1 MTTLKLLPRRKTAR
15 RGGVSSVL
23 MRELPGGSVIHRLW
37 AGTKLICLLLLVLVS
52 VLCPGRASTVMGVAL
67 VLGTGYLAR
76 VPRSALP
83 RLPTW
88 LWVFM
93 LAMAVVAYAGH
104 GLSAY
109 VQTILLAFVLLGA
122 AALVSWTTPAAQIA
136 PAFAILGAPLKKLGV
151 PVEEWAVTIALCMRS
166 LPLLLDECRVLF
178 AARRLRPQRPDRFRP
193 RPGTL
198 PLLWTELIDILTA
211 TMAVCTRRAA
221 ELGQAITARGGT
233 AHLRT
238 GRAPVSRSDV
248 GALSTVVLACITVV
262 ALNLAQY

>member
-1 MTTLKLLPRRKTAR
+1 MTTYKLRSRRKTAR

-23 MRELPGGSVIHRLW
+23 MRELPGRSVIHRLW
-37 AGTKLICLLLLVLVS
+37 AGTKLICLVLLVLDC
-52 VLCPGRASTVMGVAL
+52 VLLPGWASTLMGSAL

-88 LWVFM
+88 VWIFM

-104 GLSAY
+104 GLSVY
-109 VQTILLAFVLLGA
+109 LQTSLLIFVMLGA
-122 AALVSWTTPAAQIA
+122 GALISWTTPTGQIA
-136 PAFAILGAPLKKLGV
+136 PAFAILGAPLKKLRV
-151 PVEEWAVTIALCMRS
+151 PVDEWAVTIALCMRS

-178 AARRLRPQRPDRFRP
+178 AARRLRPQPRDRFRL
-193 RPGTL
+193 RPATL
-198 PLLWTELIDILTA
+198 PLLWIELIDILTA

-221 ELGQAITARGGT
+221 ELGQAITARGGV

-238 GRAPVSRSDV
+238 GRAPVSRSDA
-248 GALSTVVLACITVV
+248 GAISTVILACTAVV
-262 ALNLAQY
+262 ALSLA